1 MQAEYV
7 WNEFLRLPSEAQQPV
22 ADYIAFLGQRN
33 AEKKPTILEA
43 KSAPKRFAWGDGG
56 IVVGDPNK
64 SLTDELRRQRD
75 EGGQ

>member
-7 WNEFLRLPSEAQQPV
+7 CNEFLRLPSEAQQSV

-33 AEKKPTILEA
+33 THKNSPVLEEIA
-43 KSAPKRFAWGDGG
+43 VPKRFAWENGG
-56 IVVGDPNK
+56 ILVGDPNM

-75 EGGQ
+75 ED